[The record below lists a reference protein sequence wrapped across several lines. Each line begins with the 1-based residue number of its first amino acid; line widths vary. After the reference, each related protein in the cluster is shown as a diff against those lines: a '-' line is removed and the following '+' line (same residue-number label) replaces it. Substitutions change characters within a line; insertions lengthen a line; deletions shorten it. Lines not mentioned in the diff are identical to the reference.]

1 MRTSFLL
8 ATALAL
14 SVASGAA
21 QTKLDVKDIENHPF
35 TADFNS
41 GGKLRMYLR
50 SGDFHI
56 VGGSDNRITVRI
68 TGRNAYRAS
77 DMRVQLE
84 GSNNSADLT
93 VSGGPKNDLEVT
105 IEVPR
110 KTGLYVRMSAGNLEL
125 QHVTGDKDAELH
137 AGELVIEVGDPSDY
151 SRVDAS
157 VYSGGL
163 EASPFGESH
172 GGLFRS
178 FHKEGNGRYHLH
190 AHVGA
195 GDLTLQ

>member
-1 MRTSFLL
+1 MRTPFLL
-8 ATALAL
+8 ATVLAL
-14 SVASGAA
+14 SVASGTA
-21 QTKLDVKDIENHPF
+21 QTKLDIKDIENHPF

-68 TGRNAYRAS
+68 TGRNADRAS

-93 VSGGPKNDLEVT
+93 VSGGPRNDLEVR
-105 IEVPR
+105 IEVPK

-137 AGELVIEVGDPSDY
+137 AGELLIDVGDASDY

>member
-1 MRTSFLL
+1 MRTSSLL
-8 ATALAL
+8 AFGLLFIA
-14 SVASGAA
+14 ASAAA
-21 QTKLDVKDIENHPF
+21 QTKIDVVDIENHPF
-35 TADFNS
+35 STDFKS

-50 SGDFHI
+50 SGDFRV
-56 VGGSDNRITVRI
+56 VGGADNKITVHVM
-68 TGRNAYRAS
+68 GENAYRAS
-77 DMRVQLE
+77 DLRVRLE
-84 GSNNSADLT
+84 GSNDAADLT
-93 VSGGPKNDLEVT
+93 ISGGPKNGLEVT

-110 KTGLYVRMSAGNLEL
+110 KTALFVRMPAGNLEL
-125 QHVTGDKDAELH
+125 RQVIGDKDAELH
-137 AGELVIEVGDPSDY
+137 AGELMIDVGEPSDY

-163 EASPFGESH
+163 EARPFGEFH

-195 GDLTLQ
+195 GDLTLR

>member
-1 MRTSFLL
+1 MRIPFLL
-8 ATALAL
+8 AAALAF
-14 SVASGAA
+14 SIASGAA

-35 TADFNS
+35 SADFHS

-56 VGGSDNRITVRI
+56 EGSDGNKITVRLR
-68 TGRNAYRAS
+68 GRNADEAG
-77 DMRVQLE
+77 DMRVRLD
-84 GSNNSADLT
+84 GSNDAADLT
-93 VSGGPKNDLEVT
+93 ISGGPRNDLEVT
-105 IEVPR
+105 IEVP
-110 KTGLYVRMSAGNLEL
+110 KNTGLFIRMPAGNLEL
-125 QHVTGDKDAELH
+125 RHIVGNKDVELH
-137 AGELVIEVGDPSDY
+137 AGEMVIDVGDASDY
-151 SRVDAS
+151 SHVEAS

-178 FHKEGNGRYHLH
+178 FRKEGNGRYHLH

>member
-1 MRTSFLL
+1 MRTPFLL
-8 ATALAL
+8 ATVLAL
-14 SVASGAA
+14 SVASGTA

-35 TADFNS
+35 TADFDA
-41 GGKLRMYLR
+41 GGRLRMYLR

-56 VGGSDNRITVRI
+56 VGGSANKITVRI

-93 VSGGPKNDLEVT
+93 VTGGPRNDLEVT
-105 IEVPR
+105 IEVPK

-137 AGELVIEVGDPSDY
+137 AGELVIDVGDASDY

>member
-1 MRTSFLL
+1 MRIPFLL
-8 ATALAL
+8 ATVLAA

-21 QTKLDVKDIENHPF
+21 QTKFDVRDIENHPF
-35 TADFNS
+35 TTDFHS

-50 SGDFHI
+50 SGDFKI
-56 VGGSDNRITVRI
+56 IGGSDNKITVRI
-68 TGRNAYRAS
+68 SGGNAYRAS

-84 GSNNSADLT
+84 GSQDHASLT
-93 VSGGPKNDLEVT
+93 VSDGPNNDLEVT
-105 IEVPR
+105 IEVPK

-125 QHVTGDKDAELH
+125 HHVTGDKDAELH
-137 AGELVIEVGDPSDY
+137 AGELIIDVGEASDY
-151 SRVDAS
+151 SSVDAS

-178 FHKEGNGRYHLH
+178 FHKEGYGKYHLH

>member
-1 MRTSFLL
+1 MRTAFLL
-8 ATALAL
+8 ATLFAL
-14 SVASGAA
+14 SAASGAA
-21 QTKLDVKDIENHPF
+21 QTKIDVKDIENHPF

-50 SGDFHI
+50 SGDFRI
-56 VGGSDNRITVRI
+56 VGGADNKITVRVS
-68 TGRNAYRAS
+68 GRNAYNAS
-77 DMRVQLE
+77 DMRVRLD
-84 GSNNSADLT
+84 GSNSDADLT
-93 VSGGPKNDLEVT
+93 ISGGPKNDLEVT

-110 KTGLYVRMSAGNLEL
+110 KTGLFVRMSAGNLEL
-125 QHVTGDKDAELH
+125 HHVTGDKDAELH
-137 AGELVIEVGDPSDY
+137 AGELVIDVGEASDY
-151 SRVDAS
+151 FRVDAS

-178 FHKEGNGRYHLH
+178 FHKEGNGKYHLH

>member
-1 MRTSFLL
+1 MRTCSLL
-8 ATALAL
+8 AFGLLFIA
-14 SVASGAA
+14 ASAAA
-21 QTKLDVKDIENHPF
+21 QTKIDVGDIENHPF
-35 TADFNS
+35 STDFKS

-50 SGDFHI
+50 SGDFRV
-56 VGGSDNRITVRI
+56 VGGADNKITVQVM
-68 TGRNAYRAS
+68 GENAYRAS
-77 DMRVQLE
+77 DLRVRLE
-84 GSNNSADLT
+84 GSNDAADLT
-93 VSGGPKNDLEVT
+93 ISGGPKNGLEVT

-110 KTGLYVRMSAGNLEL
+110 KIALFVRMPAGNLEL
-125 QHVTGDKDAELH
+125 RQVIGDKDAEVH
-137 AGELVIEVGDPSDY
+137 AGELMIDVGEPSDY

-163 EASPFGESH
+163 EARPFGESH

-195 GDLTLQ
+195 GDLTLR